1 MEVESP
7 ERDDDGFATLRFEGL
22 RFAHANLPLD
32 FFDNIAAY
40 QRILR
45 ELAVEIWREKNPEK
59 ARLPKGFRNQLSLS
73 FAALSNGSAR
83 AAVRRDPFYD
93 ATLPLQDH
101 GVDYL
106 SLAQARFFR
115 EAQAANDNL
124 TVNPLPHAMRSDLK
138 LLADDLAEGDRL
150 NIVSTNGVTR
160 SNPSVRYS
168 PVTAYRMIDAVR
180 RPQAKEISGRA
191 IVSGIDDPLEKLK
204 LTSKYG
210 VFSFPIS
217 RERLRNEFSNS
228 LNQTVTFSAFVRIGI
243 KGTISQVIEARSI
256 ERYPVQSEGLR
267 LGTRLDE
274 LALLKEGW
282 RDGIGNQ
289 IAKRTMHWARDLSNY
304 LSALYSGISAFPT
317 DSGGVNFEFTHENIE
332 IILSLTDDVILLEA
346 FDDSD
351 ADMKSQA
358 FFAVTPKLLS
368 HLDDL
373 GEFIA

>member
-1 MEVESP
+1 MEVEGP
-7 ERDDDGFATLRFEGL
+7 ESDEDGFATLRFEGL

-32 FFDNIAAY
+32 LFDNIAAY

-59 ARLPKGFRNQLSLS
+59 ARLPRGFRDQLSLS
-73 FAALSNGSAR
+73 FAGVRNGSAK

-93 ATLPLQDH
+93 STLPFRDH

-124 TVNPLPHAMRSDLK
+124 TVSALPHTMRTDLK
-138 LLADDLAEGDRL
+138 LLADDLTEGDRL
-150 NIVSTNGVTR
+150 NIISTSGVTR
-160 SNPSVRYS
+160 TNPSVRYS
-168 PVTAYRMIDAVR
+168 PVTAARMINAVR
-180 RPQAKEISGRA
+180 KPQAKEISGRA
-191 IVSGIDDPLEKLK
+191 IVSGIDDPLERLK
-204 LTSKYG
+204 LTSKFG
-210 VFSFPIS
+210 VFSFPIT
-217 RERLRNEFSNS
+217 RERLRSEFSDS
-228 LNQTVTFSAFVRIGI
+228 LNQTVKFSAFVHIGI
-243 KGTISQVIEARSI
+243 KGTISNVLEARALERTPPSI
-256 ERYPVQSEGLR
+256 EGQRLSAGIDSLASLR
-267 LGTRLDE
+267 D
-274 LALLKEGW
+274 GW
-282 RDGIGNQ
+282 RDGIGSP
-289 IAKRTMHWARDLSNY
+289 ITKRTLHWARDLSNY
-304 LSALYSGISAFPT
+304 LSEIYSGISAFPT
-317 DSGGVNFEFTHENIE
+317 ELGGINFEFSHKNIE
-332 IILSLTDDVILLEA
+332 VIVSLTDEMILLEA